1 MLGIVVFLVLIVIAA
16 VAAYFGLFGRW
27 AETAASQVLDNA
39 IAAAD
44 RWYASFDKLGKVAG
58 FVITLLTGAYAIY
71 QKYYFAEF
79 NMHKR
84 LREFQERV
92 NARLKEANAH
102 IAKAAQR
109 PSPRR
114 KFEDPIFEDETLN
127 PVLRQMKW
135 GKRPRADQ
143 SLEATLKELEEQLDL
158 WNGQKRE
165 YEQRKAQACLLRGA
179 IAAARAAKIGRNDGA
194 EARKDNIEALEYF
207 REAFELSGRADAEA
221 LEYIGHQQVRLG
233 DYAPA
238 LTTFQQLASMATQG
252 QSLQRARA
260 LKFQAEVYA
269 CKPQPNLN
277 QANTILIAA
286 VGALPLN
293 APNIE
298 SAEIHEMHGRVRDQ
312 LGYGKA
318 TDSYTAAE
326 LWYQRIVD
334 GKNSDDVPAAKDGLN
349 RVRKALQDIRLRPL
363 TQASDGGAIVPPP
376 DAPEDGP

>member
-1 MLGIVVFLVLIVIAA
+1 MARRIHDRVMLGIGVFLVLIVIAA
-16 VAAYFGLFGRW
+16 VAAYLGVLGRW
-27 AETAASQVLDNA
+27 AETAASRVWDDA

-58 FVITLLTGAYAIY
+58 FVVTLLSGAYVIY

-92 NARLKEANAH
+92 DARLKEANAQ
-102 IAKAAQR
+102 IAKAVQR

-135 GKRPRADQ
+135 GRRPRADQ
-143 SLEATLKELEEQLDL
+143 SLEATLRELEDQLDL

-165 YEQRKAQACLLRGA
+165 YERRKAQACLLRGA

-194 EARKDNIEALEYF
+194 EARQDNIEALEYF
-207 REAFELSGRADAEA
+207 REAFELSGRTDTEA

-238 LTTFQQLASMATQG
+238 LATFQQLASVTPQG
-252 QSLQRARA
+252 RSLQRARHHRGTR
-260 LKFQAEVYA
+260 VHRRHR
-269 CKPQPNLN
+269 PRR
-277 QANTILIAA
+277 
-286 VGALPLN
+286 ALPRRRRPGPDRGDAGMTADRGN
-293 APNIE
+293 MTSVRAAGRRGAGAPPSE
-298 SAEIHEMHGRVRDQ
+298 ASFQVAVR
-312 LGYGKA
+312 
-318 TDSYTAAE
+318 AAA
-326 LWYQRIVD
+326 RT
-334 GKNSDDVPAAKDGLN
+334 GAGAPACE
-349 RVRKALQDIRLRPL
+349 
-363 TQASDGGAIVPPP
+363 ASL
-376 DAPEDGP
+376 